1 MYGHP
6 EKPDPWSSVVDEPA
20 LYTKPEPEPDPTGFL
35 VAMLVISLP
44 VFSLAFAL
52 GYLSGLWGWI

>member
-6 EKPDPWSSVVDEPA
+6 EKPDPWSSVVYEPA
-20 LYTKPEPEPDPTGFL
+20 LYTEPEPDPSGFL
-35 VAMLVISLP
+35 VAALAIALP

-52 GYLSGLWGWI
+52 GYLSGVWGWF